1 MDEESYLVAVSH
13 IPDGFAPPR
22 LNTALCRTIPIEE
35 TTDEPFAQRFEPSTE
50 MAYRREQRLV
60 KQLERHLR
68 KRGHDVTHQALT
80 LPDGTELRT
89 DLFDHDTGLLVEAKA
104 SADRAAVR
112 MAIGQLLDYRRHVHP
127 APDLCAV
134 LLPERPTSDLVER
147 SSTLWTSLSCG
158 HQVAASG
165 TTAAGPSCKPPRR
178 WSRPTTSDGPIHE
191 GVAEVQNVARAA
203 AWRYLH
209 VHGALC
215 RPRLGATRGGAPE
228 SP

>member
-68 KRGHDVTHQALT
+68 KRGHDVTRQALT

-134 LLPERPTSDLVER
+134 LLPERPTSDLVELLDALDVALVW
-147 SSTLWTSLSCG
+147 SSG
-158 HQVAASG
+158 
-165 TTAAGPSCKPPRR
+165 
-178 WSRPTTSDGPIHE
+178 SRFRD
-191 GVAEVQNVARAA
+191 N
-203 AWRYLH
+203 
-209 VHGALC
+209 
-215 RPRLGATRGGAPE
+215 RGGALV
-228 SP
+228 